1 MRGGTKG
8 RLLLA
13 TLLGC
18 AVALLC
24 ANSSWTDSDSQDSAV
39 SEREE
44 MAVRVASSE
53 DDAAWGCT
61 LSAVVTGE
69 PDGAKLAYDW
79 QTLST
84 SGDKWLS
91 YGESHEEGRQ
101 RSLTTE
107 REWTGLYWRCVVT
120 ATVDGEE
127 AAVAASGTV
136 GPIASKHVKFKGTVH
151 QPEPMRVRKT
161 VSVELELPEGAE
173 ALVRWMRAPSWDGE
187 YEYIDG
193 ATSAEYTLTDADLGC
208 HIACRVD
215 PVGVGYIFDGD
226 TEKIPMPVLAASG
239 GGSGSGSAS
248 VVYVCDELG
257 RLRRLGYST
266 REVSL
271 AEARAYSR
279 PARTACSKVY
289 HSLRIHPESG

>member
-13 TLLGC
+13 TLLAC
-18 AVALLC
+18 AVALLRAC
-24 ANSSWTDSDSQDSAV
+24 SSSTGSDPQDSAV
-39 SEREE
+39 SEQEE
-44 MAVRVASSE
+44 MTVRITSSE
-53 DDAAWGCT
+53 DDVAWGCT

-69 PDGAKLAYDW
+69 PEGAELAYDW
-79 QTLST
+79 QMLSA

-91 YGESHEEGRQ
+91 FGESHEEGRQ

-127 AAVAASGTV
+127 AAAAASRTV
-136 GPIASKHVKFKGTVH
+136 GPIASQHAKFKDTVH
-151 QPEPMRVRKT
+151 HPEPMRVGKT
-161 VSVELELPEGAE
+161 VSVELELPEGTE

-193 ATSAEYTLTDADLGC
+193 ATGTEYTLTDADLGC
-208 HIACRVD
+208 YIACRVD
-215 PVGVGYIFDGD
+215 PVGAGYIFDGD
-226 TEKIPMPVLAASG
+226 TEKVLMPVLAAS

-248 VVYVCDELG
+248 VVYVCDGAGESWYHTYDCDELS
-257 RLRRLGYST
+257 RLRQLGYST

-271 AEARAYSR
+271 AEAKAYCT
-279 PARTACSKVY
+279 PCPY
-289 HSLRIHPESG
+289 CMQ